1 MIAKNPKVIMTSS
14 QFVERLKVLASR
26 KTYYKNKWKDN
37 CCLVH
42 ADGRTS
48 ADCVCLIKSVLNNYN
63 VYNNTPGY
71 YQKDFSNTGDCT
83 EIELL
88 NQCSQV
94 TADFGN
100 MGNKPRILWMNSP
113 NSHVGVYL
121 GEEVTIAGKV
131 YNVIECCS
139 IWKGIVYSYV
149 DADGTRRKYRGG
161 TKSCRWMKN
170 GLPDKWV
177 SFNATEQPTSNEKP
191 KVDYSTYPVLKMVI
205 EKKTGRYLTRGEYVK
220 ILQGLLLT
228 KGYDSKGIDGVFGKD
243 TKSAVE
249 NFQRNNTDIYGKKLV
264 VDGCV
269 GQKTW
274 GSLYK

>member
-37 CCLVH
+37 CCFVH

-48 ADCVCLIKSVLNNYN
+48 ADCVCLIKSVLNDYN

-121 GEEVTIAGKV
+121 GEEVTISGKV
-131 YNVIECCS
+131 YNVIECCKG
-139 IWKGIVYSYV
+139 WKGIVYSYV
-149 DADGTRRKYRGG
+149 DADGTRRRYRGG

-191 KVDYSTYPVLKMVI
+191 KVDYSEYPILIKGC
-205 EKKTGRYLTRGEYVK
+205 TGEYVT
-220 ILQGLLLT
+220 ILQKLLLD
-228 KGYDSKGIDGVFGKD
+228 KGYDPQGIDGKFGKN
-243 TKSAVE
+243 TLAAVIK
-249 NFQRNNTDIYGKKLV
+249 FQRNNSDINGKQLKD
-264 VDGCV
+264 DGCV
-269 GQKTW
+269 GPLTW
-274 GSLYK
+274 GALYK